1 VSTSSP
7 SAFHTLEQTG
17 WEQAAAVYDDAFAR
31 LTSQSIPAL
40 VAALGLSPGQRML
53 DVCCG
58 PGYVAAQGARQGAEV
73 TGLDFSSAMI
83 ARAKAHYPQPHFQ
96 EGDAQALPFA
106 DAAFDAVSMN
116 YGLLHLDQPERAL
129 AEVARVLRPGG
140 RFAFTVWAPP
150 NQTLGFQMVLGAI
163 EAHGRMDVP
172 LPPGPPFFQFSDP
185 AAVRSAL
192 EHVGLRDVQSTI
204 VPQVWRFA
212 RAEEIFDA
220 MLHGTVRTA
229 ALLRAQSPQ
238 ALESIRSAITSKAA
252 EFAKAGG
259 IELPMPSV
267 LSSGRKPS

>member
-17 WEQAAAVYDDAFAR
+17 WEQAAAAYDDAFAR

-40 VAALGLSPGQRML
+40 IDALELKPGARML
-53 DVCCG
+53 DICCG
-58 PGYVAAQGARQGAEV
+58 PGYVAAEGARKGAQV
-73 TGLDFSSAMI
+73 TGLDFSAAMI
-83 ARAKAHYPQPHFQ
+83 ARAKAHYPQPQFQ
-96 EGDAQALPFA
+96 QGDAQALPFA
-106 DAAFDAVSMN
+106 DACFDAVSMN

-150 NQTLGFQMVLGAI
+150 DQTLGFQLVLGSI

-185 AAVRSAL
+185 ATVRKAL
-192 EHVGLRDVQSTI
+192 EAVGLREVQSTI

-212 RAEEIFDA
+212 RAEEIFDT
-220 MLHGTVRTA
+220 MMDGTVRTA
-229 ALLRAQSPQ
+229 ALLRAQSPE
-238 ALESIRSAITSKAA
+238 ALDKIRSAIASKAKA
-252 EFAKAGG
+252 FATADGL
-259 IELPMPSV
+259 ELPMPSV